1 MKTTT
6 VNPDVKTFGRRC
18 QLLILKPMLS
28 KRINPDVFQRSL
40 SFFSVVNISVRYGL
54 IYFF

>member
-28 KRINPDVFQRSL
+28 PRINPDAFQRFL
-40 SFFSVVNISVRYGL
+40 SFLVTY
-54 IYFF
+54 

>member
-28 KRINPDVFQRSL
+28 PGSIQMS
-40 SFFSVVNISVRYGL
+40 FSVLFPSLVT
-54 IYFF
+54 